1 MPSYILT
8 FKPDTPNEEKE
19 AAKKTITD
27 QGGKI
32 GHEYTLL
39 GGFSFELPADAVS
52 TLDSNPHV
60 HSVEP
65 DSEVKIQ

>member
-1 MPSYILT
+1 MPSYIVT
-8 FKPDTPNEEKE
+8 FKPDTPQKEKD

-32 GHEYTLL
+32 GHEYALL

-52 TLDSNPHV
+52 TLDANPHV
-60 HSVEP
+60 QSVDA